1 MWPVGQACAD
11 ATEPMAVLLLSGINF
26 LSNILGDL
34 TAVIKTRVIKFMFC
48 ASMNVAQSFSKP
60 QMKNT
65 KEAVTSP
72 ALNFFHISTG
82 GELLGTWCRFRRT

>member
-11 ATEPMAVLLLSGINF
+11 ATEPMAVLLLSGINY
-26 LSNILGDL
+26 LL